1 MVFDLEFNQSSEDK
15 EHRILNFEVIQ
26 IGAVKLDKN
35 FNIVDKFNRLVK
47 PSVNVDLHPYVKNLL
62 NLDEKLLEVSD
73 TFPQVFNDFI
83 KFLNT
88 DTIFVVWGK
97 DDIKTLLKNAS
108 FHKLST
114 ILLPTSYID
123 IQSYGNKYFG
133 LKKGLKIGLKKAVE
147 LLEIENTNEFHDAY
161 YDALCTAKVFK
172 KLYIP
177 SMQPI
182 IYTSNKSRCEK
193 QEKKIIDM
201 ESLIKQIE
209 KIFKRP
215 MTKEEMEIIRLSYMM
230 GKTNQ
235 FTKYLS
241 PKIK

>member
-88 DTIFVVWGK
+88 D
-97 DDIKTLLKNAS
+97 D
-108 FHKLST
+108 
-114 ILLPTSYID
+114 
-123 IQSYGNKYFG
+123 
-133 LKKGLKIGLKKAVE
+133 
-147 LLEIENTNEFHDAY
+147 
-161 YDALCTAKVFK
+161 
-172 KLYIP
+172 
-177 SMQPI
+177 
-182 IYTSNKSRCEK
+182 
-193 QEKKIIDM
+193 
-201 ESLIKQIE
+201 
-209 KIFKRP
+209 
-215 MTKEEMEIIRLSYMM
+215 
-230 GKTNQ
+230 
-235 FTKYLS
+235 
-241 PKIK
+241 